1 MASIANKAEQ
11 QPVEPLKRQSS
22 MTEVDELL
30 KLAAM
35 TPPVPAS
42 SRGQSKAVKEGK
54 ASKPMKAA
62 KAKARAKA
70 MKAGKTKVKQTK
82 ATKVATAKQAA
93 KSSGDAEE
101 VTPMKKA
108 ASKEVTPMKK
118 AAGKDGTPV
127 KALKMDKKNVHS
139 RAYHCGMA
147 EAKLAGL
154 DDEQA
159 KAAARN
165 AEKEAVA
172 TSLKD

>member
-42 SRGQSKAVKEGK
+42 SRGQAKAVKEGK

-70 MKAGKTKVKQTK
+70 MKAGNTKVKQTK
-82 ATKVATAKQAA
+82 ATKVATAKKAA
-93 KSSGDAEE
+93 KSSGDAKE
-101 VTPMKKA
+101 VPPIQKK
-108 ASKEVTPMKK
+108 SSETVTPMKK
-118 AAGKDGTPV
+118 AAGDDGTPV

-159 KAAARN
+159 KAAARS
-165 AEKEAVA
+165 AAKEAVA
-172 TSLKD
+172 TFLKD